1 MARIL
6 VAGLIN
12 VETTVRVDGFP
23 IEYHPQNFPFFGL
36 HTAVSGVGYNVA
48 AALNTLGHDVL
59 LLSLIGNDLNGET
72 IKRTLT
78 DMHIGHEHV
87 LATMPQTPQSVILYD
102 PSGRREVYTD
112 LKDIQERAFPIDKFE
127 KLAAA
132 SDLCVLCNINFARAL
147 LPVAKRLGKIIAGD
161 VHAISNLEDDFNRDF
176 MAAADMLFC
185 SHERLPES
193 PEQWVQAVGRRYN
206 PAVHVV
212 GMGADG
218 SLLALRG
225 QLPQHVPA
233 LNTRPVVNTIGAGDS
248 LFAAFLH
255 GWLQT
260 SSDAYQ
266 SLRLATVFASWKV
279 GGNGGADGFL
289 SREELQQLA
298 TVQGI
303 LA

>member
-1 MARIL
+1 MSRP
-6 VAGLIN
+6 V
-12 VETTVRVDGFP
+12 
-23 IEYHPQNFPFFGL
+23 
-36 HTAVSGVGYNVA
+36 
-48 AALNTLGHDVL
+48 LNALGHEVL

-78 DMHIGHEHV
+78 EMHIGHEHV

-112 LKDIQERAFPIDKFE
+112 LKDIQERTFPIDSFE

-147 LPVAKRLGKIIAGD
+147 LPVAKRLGKIIASD

-206 PAVHVV
+206 PAVQVV

-225 QLPQHVPA
+225 QPPQHAPA
-233 LNTRPVVNTIGAGDS
+233 LTTRPVVNTIGAGDA

-260 SSDAYQ
+260 GGDAYQ
-266 SLRLATVFASWKV
+266 SLQLATIFASWKV

-289 SREELQQLA
+289 SREELQRLA
-298 TVQGI
+298 IAQGI
-303 LA
+303 PA